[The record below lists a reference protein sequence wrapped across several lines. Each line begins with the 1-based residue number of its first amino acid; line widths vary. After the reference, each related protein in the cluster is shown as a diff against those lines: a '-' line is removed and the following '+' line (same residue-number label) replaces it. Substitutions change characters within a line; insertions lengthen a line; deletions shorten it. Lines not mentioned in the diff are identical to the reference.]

1 MGPRFPLQ
9 CARAFPLQS
18 LTLSWYAPSPGWR
31 ALYTQGEVF
40 RKEGDRLRRRMS
52 PSLHSPPLG
61 FFRAQLAGSRSA
73 NPAQTGALIRMFYLT
88 RYVSLFVLFCCYGWH
103 SYTLLSYE
111 LLEARR
117 KTRTPCS
124 NSLRR
129 SCFRLQVRCPLRG
142 RFAYLQF
149 TEVLVFSMI
158 WILFY
163 DT

>member
-1 MGPRFPLQ
+1 MSKATGV
-9 CARAFPLQS
+9 
-18 LTLSWYAPSPGWR
+18 TLSWYAPSPGGR

-124 NSLRR
+124 NRIAAKL
-129 SCFRLQVRCPLRG
+129 LQIASKVSASRTVRVSSI
-142 RFAYLQF
+142 Q
-149 TEVLVFSMI
+149 
-158 WILFY
+158 
-163 DT
+163 

>member
-1 MGPRFPLQ
+1 MLFHTSAVWGRALTANLRFSV
-9 CARAFPLQS
+9 RS
-18 LTLSWYAPSPGWR
+18 LTRWRYAVPSPGGR

-88 RYVSLFVLFCCYGWH
+88 RHVSLLVVFCCYGWH
-103 SYTLLSYE
+103 SYTLPWCG

-129 SCFRLQVRCPLRG
+129 SGFRWQVSAPCQHSCRH
-142 RFAYLQF
+142 
-149 TEVLVFSMI
+149 
-158 WILFY
+158 
-163 DT
+163 